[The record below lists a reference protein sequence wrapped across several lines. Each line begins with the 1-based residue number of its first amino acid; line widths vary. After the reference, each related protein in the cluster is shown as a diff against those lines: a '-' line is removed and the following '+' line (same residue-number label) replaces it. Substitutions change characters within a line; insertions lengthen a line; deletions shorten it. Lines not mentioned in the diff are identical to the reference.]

1 MARISTSAWRGCTPC
16 GARCLDKQQCK
27 ALKKII
33 CLDNFLITALYG
45 KNQIKST
52 YRDQGTVSIDFSV
65 KVHCV
70 HQGHMWLNILKWTS
84 WVRSSKLTFFLN
96 SYSFS
101 SILVQH
107 FFDIRH
113 CVWECDHST
122 DNFITDLWKVDF
134 QKFENLATL
143 IAEIA
148 IQKSIFTWK
157 CCFYTSNPQSN
168 LEIKYWRFQHMW
180 NLKLDHVIIFWD
192 ILTLHLK
199 NQVFWLVLFD
209 MLSHIIVNA

>member
-1 MARISTSAWRGCTPC
+1 M
-16 GARCLDKQQCK
+16 
-27 ALKKII
+27 
-33 CLDNFLITALYG
+33 
-45 KNQIKST
+45 
-52 YRDQGTVSIDFSV
+52 DQLGQKFKIDF
-65 KVHCV
+65 
-70 HQGHMWLNILKWTS
+70 
-84 WVRSSKLTFFLN
+84 FFLN
-96 SYSFS
+96 TYSFS
-101 SILVQH
+101 YILVQH

-168 LEIKYWRFQHMW
+168 LEIKYWRFQNMW
-180 NLKLDHVIIFWD
+180 NFKLDHGIIFW
-192 ILTLHLK
+192 
-199 NQVFWLVLFD
+199 VFWLCIPVTQNQDFWQLIPFD
-209 MLSHIIVNA
+209 LLSHILLMHKPIGVNFITDLWKVDFQKFENLATLIAEIAIQNSIFTWKCCFYIKSSKQLRD